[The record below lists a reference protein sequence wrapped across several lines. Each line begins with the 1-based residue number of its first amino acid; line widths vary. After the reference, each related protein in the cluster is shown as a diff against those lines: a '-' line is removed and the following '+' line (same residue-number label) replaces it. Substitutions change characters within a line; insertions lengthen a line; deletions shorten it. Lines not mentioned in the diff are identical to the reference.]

1 MKVFSKTPFLG
12 HFWHYLCHKIRAK
25 SPSKL
30 KICGF
35 MRIGILYDT
44 SRRISP
50 KGFDKYRFFPKNSI
64 FLGLFSVPSP
74 LEIALAKKYEFF
86 VKNRHR
92 HVVEHPLKYK

>member
-1 MKVFSKTPFLG
+1 
-12 HFWHYLCHKIRAK
+12 
-25 SPSKL
+25 
-30 KICGF
+30 
-35 MRIGILYDT
+35 MRIDILYDT